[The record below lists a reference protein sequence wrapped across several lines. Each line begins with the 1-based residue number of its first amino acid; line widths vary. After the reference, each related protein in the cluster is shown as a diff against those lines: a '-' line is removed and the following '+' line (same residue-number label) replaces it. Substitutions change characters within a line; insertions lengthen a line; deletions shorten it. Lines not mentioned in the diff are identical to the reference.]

1 MLSCLT
7 ANHTFSSLPY
17 PLCLRH
23 LFCAC
28 LHLPVF
34 ANTVAPGAQEAVG
47 LAGGAAI
54 QVPHELPGQ
63 DPEGGSEVNFG
74 DESSEATATPRADG
88 ELSRRAS
95 SDIHSFQDG
104 RPSTDGLGRTPNGSL
119 AATAA
124 AGAAA
129 TAAVGGVPAL
139 GVPETALGAGAVP
152 AAGRGGAADSDGLG
166 GSWQDLQVL
175 RAQSMASRSSA
186 LHYTHVSTALLVS
199 AAAGGGVSPAAA
211 FTSLIASFSSW
222 EAWQPACLWEQERLM
237 TLPLVQQYALSS
249 RRSCLTTFCSAVAGV
264 AVC

>member
-1 MLSCLT
+1 MLAPS
-7 ANHTFSSLPY
+7 
-17 PLCLRH
+17 PLRL
-23 LFCAC
+23 

-104 RPSTDGLGRTPNGSL
+104 RPSTDGLGRTPNSSL

-129 TAAVGGVPAL
+129 AAAVGGVPAL
-139 GVPETALGAGAVP
+139 GVPENALGAGAVP
-152 AAGRGGAADSDGLG
+152 PGGRAADSDGLG

-175 RAQSMASRSSA
+175 RAQSMASRGSA

-199 AAAGGGVSPAAA
+199 AAAG
-211 FTSLIASFSSW
+211 
-222 EAWQPACLWEQERLM
+222 
-237 TLPLVQQYALSS
+237 
-249 RRSCLTTFCSAVAGV
+249 VA
-264 AVC
+264 